1 MMMMIIMIISND
13 LLLHMLHN
21 IRPLGVDIACAQGP
35 GCSALRATQLV
46 PVLATSGSL
55 GLLLASLAA
64 ATLLLGAAAWC
75 CCRRR
80 HRGRKRQPKNIC
92 YRVCKNIWAGRY
104 EAVAAGWLARS
115 SAPGEGWAGD
125 PASDIPAPLF
135 PKHVQVRIVE
145 L

>member
-1 MMMMIIMIISND
+1 MMMIMIINYNDND

-21 IRPLGVDIACAQGP
+21 IRPLLGSSGADIACAQGP

-80 HRGRKRQPKNIC
+80 HTGRQR
-92 YRVCKNIWAGRY
+92 
-104 EAVAAGWLARS
+104 
-115 SAPGEGWAGD
+115 
-125 PASDIPAPLF
+125 
-135 PKHVQVRIVE
+135 
-145 L
+145 

>member
-1 MMMMIIMIISND
+1 MMMIMIMIIMIISND
-13 LLLHMLHN
+13 LLLHMLH
-21 IRPLGVDIACAQGP
+21 ITRPLVSISPVPQGP

-80 HRGRKRQPKNIC
+80 HRGRKR
-92 YRVCKNIWAGRY
+92 
-104 EAVAAGWLARS
+104 
-115 SAPGEGWAGD
+115 
-125 PASDIPAPLF
+125 
-135 PKHVQVRIVE
+135 
-145 L
+145 

>member
-1 MMMMIIMIISND
+1 MMMIMIMIISNA

-21 IRPLGVDIACAQGP
+21 IRPLLGSSGVDIACAQGP

-80 HRGRKRQPKNIC
+80 HRGRQR
-92 YRVCKNIWAGRY
+92 
-104 EAVAAGWLARS
+104 
-115 SAPGEGWAGD
+115 
-125 PASDIPAPLF
+125 
-135 PKHVQVRIVE
+135 
-145 L
+145 